1 MLLLLIAPCSL
12 LPAPCSLFPAP
23 CSLLPTP
30 YSLLPVPCSLCY
42 INNTMN
48 NTQEKLTFKVAL
60 TPSAHRL
67 AEKFQRQQS
76 NPDQGKQVY
85 LNTLAAYAMNFYC
98 QCMGIDTDFS
108 NSSSLTPV
116 IPTLGDIAD
125 LYLNNLGKLECLPVL
140 PQSQVIKIPPVVW
153 EHRIGYMAVQLNQ
166 SLTEAT
172 LLGFVKTPK
181 TQELPLS
188 ELGSLED
195 FLERIE
201 TLSQCVNLSQWFN
214 QICDKGWQRVKTQ
227 KSPSAPQPAFRFR
240 RPKVTAAKSITLET
254 KVVSYP
260 MDLVVTVTQESE
272 QEIDIDIQVY
282 ARGSD
287 HLPLGLK
294 LMVIDES
301 GEIFSEVSAGINDTI
316 ISNGFIGERQEDFTL
331 KVALEE
337 AIFTEYFVV

>member
-1 MLLLLIAPCSL
+1 
-12 LPAPCSLFPAP
+12 
-23 CSLLPTP
+23 
-30 YSLLPVPCSLCY
+30 
-42 INNTMN
+42 MN

-67 AEKFQRQQS
+67 AEKFRRQQS

-85 LNTLAAYAMNFYC
+85 LNTLAVYAMNFYC
-98 QCMGIDTDFS
+98 QCMGIDTDLS
-108 NSSSLTPV
+108 KSYSLTPV

-140 PQSQVIKIPPVVW
+140 PQSQVINIPPVVW
-153 EHRIGYMAVQLNQ
+153 NNRIGYMAVQLNE

-172 LLGFVKTPK
+172 LLGFSKTAS

-195 FLERIE
+195 FLEHIE
-201 TLSQCVNLSQWFN
+201 TLSQCVSLSQWFN

-240 RPKVTAAKSITLET
+240 RARITAAKSITLDT

-272 QEIDIDIQVY
+272 QEIDIEIQLH
-282 ARGSD
+282 AREIE

-301 GEIFSEVSAGINDTI
+301 GETFSEVSAGINDTI
-316 ISNGFIGERQEDFTL
+316 ISNGFIGERQEEFTL
-331 KVALEE
+331 KIALGD
-337 AIFTEYFVV
+337 ASFTEYFVV

>member
-1 MLLLLIAPCSL
+1 
-12 LPAPCSLFPAP
+12 
-23 CSLLPTP
+23 
-30 YSLLPVPCSLCY
+30 
-42 INNTMN
+42 MN

-67 AEKFQRQQS
+67 ADKFRRQQY

-85 LNTLAAYAMNFYC
+85 LNTLAVYAMNFYC
-98 QCMGIDTDFS
+98 QCMGIDTDLS

-140 PQSQVIKIPPVVW
+140 PQSQVIQIPPVVW
-153 EHRIGYMAVQLNQ
+153 NNRIGYMAVQINE
-166 SLTEAT
+166 SLTEAS
-172 LLGFVKTPK
+172 LLGFIKTAS
-181 TQELPLS
+181 TRELPLS

-195 FLERIE
+195 FLEHIE

-227 KSPSAPQPAFRFR
+227 KYPSAPQPAFRLR
-240 RPKVTAAKSITLET
+240 RPRVTAAKSITLDT

-260 MDLVVTVTQESE
+260 MDLVVNVTQESQ
-272 QEIDIDIQVY
+272 QESDIEIQVN
-282 ARGSD
+282 ARGID

-294 LMVIDES
+294 LMVIDQS
-301 GEIFSEVSAGINDTI
+301 GEIFSEVSAGINDTR
-316 ISNGFIGERQEDFTL
+316 ISNGFIGEPQEKFTL
-331 KVALEE
+331 KVALGD
-337 AIFTEYFVV
+337 ACFTEYFIV